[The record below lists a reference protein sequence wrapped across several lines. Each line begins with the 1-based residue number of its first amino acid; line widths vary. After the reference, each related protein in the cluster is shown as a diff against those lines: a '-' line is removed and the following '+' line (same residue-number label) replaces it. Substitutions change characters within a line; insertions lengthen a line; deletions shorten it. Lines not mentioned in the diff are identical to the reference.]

1 MMLIEELNKKQKEL
15 TMKKKEFWRAVKFVL
30 FSISAGIVQVV
41 SFTLLQELVIK
52 DVTQPYGW
60 SYFISL
66 TLSVVWNFT
75 FNRKFTF
82 KSANN
87 VPIAMLKVLGYYA
100 VFTPVSI
107 FGGVALVNIGWDEYL
122 VLALSMVVNFVT
134 EYIFDSLVVFRNS
147 IDTNDIAKKQA
158 QQDGSNDGSVE
169 SQTDVEPT
177 QE

>member
-1 MMLIEELNKKQKEL
+1 MTKKQRIWQI
-15 TMKKKEFWRAVKFVL
+15 FKFL
-30 FSISAGIVQVV
+30 CFSLSAGIIQNV
-41 SFTLLQELVIK
+41 SFELFALVCRSAFSLVEEQYYWGCYLTALL
-52 DVTQPYGW
+52 
-60 SYFISL
+60 
-66 TLSVVWNFT
+66 LSVVWNFT

-87 VPIAMLKVLGYYA
+87 VPIAMLKVLGYYV
-100 VFTPVSI
+100 VFTPISI

-158 QQDGSNDGSVE
+158 QQDGSNDGEVE
-169 SQTDVEPT
+169 TPTDDQPT